1 MVFRLNPLA
10 TPFTPMG
17 AKLVGCSVRPM
28 LVRQMAVPNRK
39 ISWAPSLVTEERVF
53 DFEKGAE
60 ARQCPQGNPRLCK
73 IKREDGGVVKT
84 PLEETLMWEKL
95 FTAQLEL
102 ESGVEERQKAEAA
115 ASLAWTRTAEKRQQL
130 EAAKVELSRIK
141 AMKASAQTATRGKS
155 PVVEDREEKEKEE
168 WKEQRMKSWLDSAK
182 TALPPDD
189 RFRMMEELDRDI
201 EEMCESLR
209 KINLNY
215 CE

>member
-1 MVFRLNPLA
+1 
-10 TPFTPMG
+10 MG

-73 IKREDGGVVKT
+73 IKREDGGLVDS

-95 FTAQLEL
+95 FTAQLL
-102 ESGVEERQKAEAA
+102 R
-115 ASLAWTRTAEKRQQL
+115 
-130 EAAKVELSRIK
+130 
-141 AMKASAQTATRGKS
+141 
-155 PVVEDREEKEKEE
+155 EDQEEKEKEE